1 MPSQQNISN
10 PQRCEFL
17 RRFRTFQYWN
27 NFVLNHHLNITVLN
41 SCKSSDISNRAF
53 PTYLLLAPAYFTFSS
68 GLIRIRSGGL
78 KQELACLV
86 ASVAF
91 MFQWQLQEHAL
102 DKVRKQDGGHQ
113 LCEMHGVQELITK
126 IHQVF
131 SQRLQFAKNTWL
143 LKLTRQASVGA
154 KYHFILCHI
163 WPWFYFYFCVHQVH
177 IILFMFLLLCSQLL
191 LLKRCRPASLDA
203 IFGCDHQG
211 SCTSTFSTPR
221 SLMHRRWCICHLQ
234 YVSSSAEMQFII
246 CWWGKGSLNLPGLF
260 PTFTMFLISYWP
272 LVISPPIFC
281 LFYEI
286 IHLHIILLLPITTTI
301 ATLIFYVNHPQRKII
316 KYIFSLQISTSE
328 TKLCSV
334 AELRLHYIKLFIC
347 FQIIQT
353 SEYPARFQISTEKLS
368 ANIKLRR
375 QQLRLWRRHGW
386 ILFCK
391 SKILGEN

>member
-27 NFVLNHHLNITVLN
+27 NFVLQHHLNITVLN

-68 GLIRIRSGGL
+68 GLIRIRSGVF

-102 DKVRKQDGGHQ
+102 DKVRKQKGGHQ
-113 LCEMHGVQELITK
+113 LCELHGVQELITK

-177 IILFMFLLLCSQLL
+177 IILFMFVVVIFSTFTFETMPASKPWCHIWLWPPGFMHFYLFNATFLDASPVVHLSFTICFIQCWDAVHHLLMGQGFSQSTRAISHFYHVPHFIVAFGHQSSHFLFVLRNYTPSYHTSITHHHHNCHINLLCE
-191 LLKRCRPASLDA
+191 PP
-203 IFGCDHQG
+203 
-211 SCTSTFSTPR
+211 ST
-221 SLMHRRWCICHLQ
+221 
-234 YVSSSAEMQFII
+234 
-246 CWWGKGSLNLPGLF
+246 
-260 PTFTMFLISYWP
+260 
-272 LVISPPIFC
+272 
-281 LFYEI
+281 
-286 IHLHIILLLPITTTI
+286 
-301 ATLIFYVNHPQRKII
+301 
-316 KYIFSLQISTSE
+316 
-328 TKLCSV
+328 
-334 AELRLHYIKLFIC
+334 
-347 FQIIQT
+347 
-353 SEYPARFQISTEKLS
+353 
-368 ANIKLRR
+368 
-375 QQLRLWRRHGW
+375 
-386 ILFCK
+386 
-391 SKILGEN
+391 